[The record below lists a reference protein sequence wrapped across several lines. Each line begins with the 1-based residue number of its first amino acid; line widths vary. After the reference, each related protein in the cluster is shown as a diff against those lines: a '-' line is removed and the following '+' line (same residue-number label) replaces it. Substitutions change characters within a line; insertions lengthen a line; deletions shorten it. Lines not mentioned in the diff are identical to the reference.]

1 MILMLQNVY
10 VDIFFL
16 ILTLDTQQGR
26 ARELRGSLFKRFEE
40 GQYISMLLNEREVRV
55 GIDRVIFLHYF
66 FFWTKPNCYEN
77 NCDQIYNE
85 VKPPR

>member
-66 FFWTKPNCYEN
+66 FLDLAELL
-77 NCDQIYNE
+77 
-85 VKPPR
+85 